1 MTRLIFTFLIISLGA
16 MQPVFAEEEAQDTVP
31 KEEVKKLT
39 EENKKKVEDEIKKET
54 PITEWV
60 SSENALLDRLLE
72 QNKQTFFVLRTKH
85 STIRAIETVRRDIG
99 NAVEACSKENPDL
112 KEEINKRFGDWK
124 ASVNPILDDAKKYL
138 DQELQEQQAFHRT
151 DYDHIIK
158 LNDKAYDFSDRQ
170 IKKTPVTEKK
180 ACEKL
185 IRSMD
190 RTEDNLISLLQDI
203 LIPEEVIRSRS
214 ERIQKDK
221 ETTKANEGTA
231 KE

>member
-16 MQPVFAEEEAQDTVP
+16 IQPVFAEEVKDTTSK
-31 KEEVKKLT
+31 KEIKKLA
-39 EENKKKVEDEIKKET
+39 EENKKKVEDEIKKDT
-54 PITEWV
+54 PITEWI
-60 SSENALLDRLLE
+60 SSENALLDRLPE

-99 NAVEACSKENPDL
+99 NAVDACSKENPDL
-112 KEEINKRFGDWK
+112 KKEINGRFGEWK

-158 LNDKAYDFSDRQ
+158 LNDKAYAFSDEQ
-170 IKKTPVTEKK
+170 VKKTPVTEKK

-203 LIPEEVIRSRS
+203 LIPEEVIRARS

-221 ETTKANEGTA
+221 KNSKTA
-231 KE
+231 VEDKPKK